1 MNRKDILASL
11 QSLLEL
17 CSVILQ
23 LMPCEGEDYESFSR
37 FFFVS
42 LSLTHLVYMSS
53 HFKIKIQDTS

>member
-23 LMPCEGEDYESFSR
+23 LMPYPCEGEDYESFSKV
-37 FFFVS
+37 FLYLS
-42 LSLTHLVYMSS
+42 YTLSLYEYSL
-53 HFKIKIQDTS
+53 

>member
-37 FFFVS
+37 FFCIS
-42 LSLTHLVYMSS
+42 ISYTLSLYE
-53 HFKIKIQDTS
+53 